1 MRRPDTAGVKRFA
14 RVAAVLALTAGVA
27 GAESFGVQAG
37 LRAGNGFGLHAGAYA
52 RLTGFGPV
60 QVEGR
65 GTWDQTFGT
74 SARTEVGADALVS
87 VNLLLA
93 RPYAGL
99 GVSVPLSGGGGVGVH
114 TTLGAR
120 FSLPGPLSGFAEG
133 NFGRQNVYRAG
144 VVLRF

>member
-1 MRRPDTAGVKRFA
+1 MRRPDTAGVKRLA
-14 RVAAVLALTAGVA
+14 RVAAVAALMMGAA

-37 LRAGNGFGLHAGAYA
+37 LRAGGGFGLHAGAYA

-65 GTWDQTFGT
+65 GTLDQTLG
-74 SARTEVGADALVS
+74 SAARTEVGADALLS
-87 VNLLLA
+87 VNLLVA

-99 GVSVPLSGGGGVGVH
+99 GLAVPLSGGSGVAFR

-133 NFGRQNVYRAG
+133 SFGRQNVVRAG
-144 VVLRF
+144 VLLRF

>member
-1 MRRPDTAGVKRFA
+1 MAAG
-14 RVAAVLALTAGVA
+14 AVLTAGVA

-65 GTWDQTFGT
+65 GTFDQTFGS
-74 SARTEVGADALVS
+74 SARTELGADALVS

-99 GVSVPLSGGGGVGVH
+99 GLAVPLSGGNGAGLR

-133 NFGRQNVYRAG
+133 SFGRQNVYRAG
-144 VVLRF
+144 LLLRF